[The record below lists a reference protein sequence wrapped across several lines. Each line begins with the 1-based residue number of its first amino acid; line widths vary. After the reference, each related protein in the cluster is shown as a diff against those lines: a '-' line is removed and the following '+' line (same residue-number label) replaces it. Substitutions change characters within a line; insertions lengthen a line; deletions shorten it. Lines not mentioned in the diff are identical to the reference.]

1 MGAIRMSETKN
12 DEKQIMSKTY
22 RLVKPGDIEE
32 QEISRTLKKGWV
44 DVQPLMASVCHADDR
59 YFAGQRRPEALAKKL
74 PMALLHEG
82 IGTVKESMSD
92 EFKVGQRVVV
102 APNVPGYVLR
112 GEKKTDTVPDN
123 YSKDAAFISSGHDGI
138 AQSDLVHPE
147 SCLVPI
153 PENIPDE
160 IAILAEVSTVG
171 YHASSHVKH
180 ILSKPNV
187 KVALFG
193 DGPVGYMAAAV
204 LHYVWGISKE
214 NLTVYGA
221 MKDRLSKF
229 TFATREMVTE
239 YDFDN
244 AEEQFDVIFE
254 ATGGHFSSSA
264 INEGIKVIKR
274 TGSFVLMGV
283 TEELVPIDTRDVLE
297 KGLTLYG
304 TSRSTP
310 ADFKVVIKTMS
321 EKLEY
326 REALQKLLPEKE
338 TVIKNADD
346 LTAAFN
352 KIVADKAWKKAVL
365 KFEW

>member
-1 MGAIRMSETKN
+1 MSEVKSIKKIT
-12 DEKQIMSKTY
+12 SKTY
-22 RLVKPGDIEE
+22 RLVAPGEIKEENIE
-32 QEISRTLKKGWV
+32 RDLKDGWV
-44 DVQPLMASVCHADDR
+44 DVQPVMASVCHADDR
-59 YFAGQRRPEALAKKL
+59 YFAGQRRPEALKKKL

-92 EFKVGQRVVV
+92 QFKEGQRVVI
-102 APNVPGYVLR
+102 APNVPGYIIR
-112 GEKKTDTVPDN
+112 GTEKTDDVPDN

-153 PENIPDE
+153 PDNIPDE
-160 IAILAEVSTVG
+160 IAVLTEVSTIG
-171 YHASSHVKH
+171 YHASSHVEQ
-180 ILSKPNV
+180 ILNKPNV

-204 LHYVWGISKE
+204 LHYVRGISKE
-214 NLTVYGA
+214 NLTVFGA
-221 MKDRLSKF
+221 MKDRLDKF
-229 TFATREMVTE
+229 DFATREMSTE
-239 YDFDN
+239 YDFD
-244 AEEQFDVIFE
+244 AADEQFDVIFE
-254 ATGGHFSSSA
+254 ATGGRFSSTA

-283 TEELVPIDTRDVLE
+283 TEDLVPIDTRDVLE

-310 ADFKVVIKTMS
+310 ADFKAIIKAMS
-321 EKLEY
+321 ENADY
-326 REALQKLLPEKE
+326 RKTLATLLPENTTEITSGK
-338 TVIKNADD
+338 D

-352 KIVADKAWKKAVL
+352 KILEEKAWNKAML
-365 KFEW
+365 KFKW